1 MSKSR
6 KPEGWL
12 ESWKIY
18 AKAWKK
24 LEGRVC
30 ANAGTWPWSM
40 ADISLAQ
47 LKGEE
52 CSVKKATEFLRGKF
66 LKPTAALVNQRDNT
80 ISGNLWEPSGIQW
93 TENKKNDVFW
103 RLAHSALPLGYRLVH
118 AVGSENGDCPHCQ
131 GTLQT
136 IEHFTLECDES
147 YAYVNVTHKWREII
161 TKAINNIRD
170 SLNST
175 DIDKNEEGKRIIAS
189 MEELINQIQ
198 SNDKLIQIED
208 DGRPDIITWND
219 VLNTYFKNE
228 NWHTATWLFTES
240 LYLVYLALYEFL
252 KSVHN
257 ILVGHCTKYW
267 LNYDPYFRQKEDA
280 FKLSFSEIFE
290 FSKHID
296 ELISSSKETID
307 DDNKIFYDLAHKS
320 LWGNATDLSML
331 PNFGTN
337 NKVEIKQ
344 SKSEKTI
351 LVNDLE
357 KAWKWLSKY
366 SNSRVDFIHD
376 NADKYRIYWVELY
389 IDLIF
394 SDWLIQSGYVSEVH
408 FHVKSFPCYVSD
420 TSLDDFNWLLK
431 TLKSNDFFSS
441 ASEIEKSSLKK
452 LVNQKV
458 PDLYADLC
466 KSHLVIFKGDLNY
479 RRLVY
484 DCKWETTTS
493 FKEAISPLANS
504 KNTLPLLSLRT
515 GKSDVFVGLDEGVEE
530 RLGPDRSWMY
540 SRKYAVIQFSEGNK

>member
-1 MSKSR
+1 MV
-6 KPEGWL
+6 E
-12 ESWKIY
+12 
-18 AKAWKK
+18 
-24 LEGRVC
+24 
-30 ANAGTWPWSM
+30 
-40 ADISLAQ
+40 
-47 LKGEE
+47 
-52 CSVKKATEFLRGKF
+52 
-66 LKPTAALVNQRDNT
+66 
-80 ISGNLWEPSGIQW
+80 
-93 TENKKNDVFW
+93 
-103 RLAHSALPLGYRLVH
+103 
-118 AVGSENGDCPHCQ
+118 
-131 GTLQT
+131 
-136 IEHFTLECDES
+136 
-147 YAYVNVTHKWREII
+147 
-161 TKAINNIRD
+161 
-170 SLNST
+170 
-175 DIDKNEEGKRIIAS
+175 
-189 MEELINQIQ
+189 
-198 SNDKLIQIED
+198 
-208 DGRPDIITWND
+208 
-219 VLNTYFKNE
+219 
-228 NWHTATWLFTES
+228 
-240 LYLVYLALYEFL
+240 
-252 KSVHN
+252 
-257 ILVGHCTKYW
+257 
-267 LNYDPYFRQKEDA
+267 EDA

-366 SNSRVDFIHD
+366 R
-376 NADKYRIYWVELY
+376 
-389 IDLIF
+389 
-394 SDWLIQSGYVSEVH
+394 YVSEVH

-540 SRKYAVIQFSEGNK
+540 SRKYAVIQFIEN